1 MPGAARRDV
10 IGHSFCLLCP
20 AGPLLCPHLP
30 FLGPA
35 GVPAESPHR
44 PLGLSD
50 LSPESLA
57 PFLLITTSPRT
68 RIPEGSL
75 AEVMTTPRTLGT
87 AGPPFPGHSWLLRRV
102 RAALATGPLT
112 PRVSPPTQGFPGA
125 LGQSQRRRGHC
136 PPQSER
142 LLPSSGHP
150 RNPPTGSMTL
160 VGLRS
165 PLPA

>member
-1 MPGAARRDV
+1 M
-10 IGHSFCLLCP
+10 IGHSFCLLWH
-20 AGPLLCPHLP
+20 AGPLLRPHLP

-57 PFLLITTSPRT
+57 PFRLITTSPRT

-87 AGPPFPGHSWLLRRV
+87 ADPLSRVTPGFSATSVPLWAQDPLPRACPLPPSASRALLGNRGGGEATVLRNLSAFCPPAV
-102 RAALATGPLT
+102 TRAT
-112 PRVSPPTQGFPGA
+112 
-125 LGQSQRRRGHC
+125 RRRA
-136 PPQSER
+136 Q
-142 LLPSSGHP
+142 
-150 RNPPTGSMTL
+150 
-160 VGLRS
+160 
-165 PLPA
+165 